1 MLPFNVAAKYARG
14 PEKLVAKFDL
24 QDDAKTYIHRKLEQD
39 MGLRI
44 SVTYLLYDMGE
55 LMESFEPGQASSVG
69 AEGSAGMGSSGGGQQ
84 QNSGLRPSPLQTA
97 PRPSGMPPS
106 SFRDLIKEQSDD
118 KKK

>member
-1 MLPFNVAAKYARG
+1 MLPFKVAAKYARG

-24 QDDAKTYIHRKLEQD
+24 QDDAKTYIRRKLEQD
-39 MGLRI
+39 MGLRV

-55 LMESFEPGQASSVG
+55 LMETFEPGQA
-69 AEGSAGMGSSGGGQQ
+69 GSAGAQGAAGASSSGGGQQ
-84 QNSGLRPSPLQTA
+84 QNSGFRPSPLQTS

-106 SFRDLIKEQSDD
+106 SFRDLIKDQSDD